1 MGIPFID
8 LKAQYRRI
16 QDEVKSGIDAVLEH
30 GAYIMGPE
38 IRDIEST
45 LAEFCS
51 VKHAVGCAS
60 GTDALTMALL
70 SLGVGPGDAVFTTPF
85 TFMATAETV
94 ALLGATPVFVDID
107 PVTYNID
114 PADLRRKISKVHDEQ
129 KLTPRG
135 VIAVD
140 IFGVPADYDR
150 IEPMA
155 KNNGLFL
162 IVDAAQS
169 FGATYK
175 GRPVCSFGD
184 VACTSFFPAKP
195 LGCYGDGGM
204 VFTDDDTLNEL
215 LLSVR
220 VHGQGKDKYD
230 NERLGITGRLDSM
243 QAAVLKAK
251 FTIFPEEIELRNK
264 VADRYARELAAVPDL
279 VAPSVPDDCVGV
291 WAQYCVMARDSRHRA
306 ELQAKLQ
313 AEGIP
318 SPIYYPIPL
327 HLQTAYASLGYQKGD
342 LPVSENVA
350 ERIFALPMY
359 PYLSTEHQDLVVS
372 TLAKED

>member
-8 LKAQYRRI
+8 LKAQYKRV

-38 IRDIEST
+38 IKEIEST
-45 LAEFCS
+45 LSDFCS

-60 GTDALTMALL
+60 GTDALTMSLL
-70 SLGVGPGDAVFTTPF
+70 SLGVKPGDAVFTTPF
-85 TFMATAETV
+85 TFMSTAETV

-114 PADLRRKISKVHDEQ
+114 PADLKRKIAQVRDEK
-129 KLTPRG
+129 KLTPKG
-135 VIAVD
+135 VISVD

-150 IEPMA
+150 IEPVA

-175 GRPVCSFGD
+175 GRSVCSFGD

-204 VFTDDDTLNEL
+204 VFTDDDTLKDL

-230 NERLGITGRLDSM
+230 NERLGVTGRLDSM

-251 FTIFPEEIELRNK
+251 FTIFPEEIELRNN
-264 VADRYARELAAVPDL
+264 VAARYAEELAVVPDL
-279 VAPSVPDDCVGV
+279 VVPTVPEGCVPV
-291 WAQYCVMARDSRHRA
+291 WAQYCVMGRDSEHRA
-306 ELQAKLQ
+306 ELQAKMQ

-342 LPVSENVA
+342 LPVSEDVA
-350 ERIFALPMY
+350 SRIFALPMH
-359 PYLSTEHQDLVVS
+359 PYLSHEHQDLVVS
-372 TLAKED
+372 TLAKTE